1 MGIVIK
7 YFKPVRGTTMA
18 QQHSRT
24 FKAKKATRGTP
35 GQAAGREMT
44 TVTPE
49 GAASRNLYR
58 RPPLPLEYAGRI
70 PCPSPPRDPASF
82 YLFGWI

>member
-1 MGIVIK
+1 
-7 YFKPVRGTTMA
+7 MA
-18 QQHSRT
+18 QRHSRT
-24 FKAKKATRGTP
+24 SKAKKAPRGKRMR
-35 GQAAGREMT
+35 AGAEGPDMT
-44 TVTPE
+44 GVTSERTEP
-49 GAASRNLYR
+49 RNLYR